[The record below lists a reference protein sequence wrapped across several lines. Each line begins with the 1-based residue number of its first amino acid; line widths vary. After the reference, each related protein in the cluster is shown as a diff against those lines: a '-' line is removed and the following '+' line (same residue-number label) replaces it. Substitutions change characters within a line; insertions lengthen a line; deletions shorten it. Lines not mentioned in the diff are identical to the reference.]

1 MGNEKIENRV
11 ILSLDDYLE
20 LRDKKYESNKNIE
33 ELLNVIYTATEL
45 NRDKMDLKIDSY
57 YLKGERI
64 RLLIKEIDPERYQKR
79 LDILKLEGDEE

>member
-20 LRDKKYESNKNIE
+20 LRDKQYESNKNIE

-45 NRDKMDLKIDSY
+45 NRDKTDLKIDSY
-57 YLKGERI
+57 YL
-64 RLLIKEIDPERYQKR
+64 
-79 LDILKLEGDEE
+79 ILSLVLYHLYADVV

>member
-45 NRDKMDLKIDSY
+45 NRDKTDLK
-57 YLKGERI
+57 
-64 RLLIKEIDPERYQKR
+64 
-79 LDILKLEGDEE
+79 